1 MGVVSLS
8 YSRHFIQ
15 NYLFTES
22 MNSPYLFF
30 TFCVRRTML
39 VSKHL
44 IQVFL
49 SSSFLS
55 SMLKRL
61 ALQKKLNNASLKV
74 LLVPAL
80 EHLNLEDVCLTQK
93 TLHIVYSQCPHLKS
107 LSLRNCG
114 YIITDSVLSQ
124 LTKVSYAYS
133 LIK

>member
-1 MGVVSLS
+1 
-8 YSRHFIQ
+8 
-15 NYLFTES
+15 
-22 MNSPYLFF
+22 
-30 TFCVRRTML
+30 ML